1 MFSPRAEY
9 SAVAARG
16 SQPLPGAA
24 LRIVAVR
31 CFDAAHGPVATRK
44 VLMGEHSHHGME
56 VLAVEI
62 EQIKGRHSGQGH
74 RYNPEHG
81 SSFATAG

>member
-1 MFSPRAEY
+1 VCRGEPALDQALPLTGP
-9 SAVAARG
+9 AV
-16 SQPLPGAA
+16 
-24 LRIVAVR
+24 
-31 CFDAAHGPVATRK
+31 TRK
-44 VLMGEHSHHGME
+44 ALMPEHSHHGME

-62 EQIKGRHSGQGH
+62 EQIKGRYSGQGY